1 MATALRPLTR
11 RQWRQYW
18 QSAGLH
24 SLAVLLLGVPLL
36 LGLTGTVLLS
46 LGSWQPFISSSAI
59 SSAAS
64 SPPLSLW
71 QPLLQLPALPHAILL
86 SLTTGW
92 AATLLSLSLTL
103 LILMVLRSPRQ
114 LHWLQRWLAPILA
127 IPHAAMAFGLMALLA
142 PSGWL
147 LRLLVGG
154 RSNGLPPDW
163 SCVQGSSGM
172 SLILALV
179 LKETPFLLLMTLS
192 ALARTDAE
200 KRSQLAATLG
210 YPPGQALLL
219 LVWPALY
226 PALRLPLLAVLAYGL
241 SNVDMAAII
250 GPGNPPTLAVLIWR
264 WLADADVQQWLPASA
279 AALLLLAMMLL
290 SLLVWLGLEQSG
302 RWLLL
307 RLTRSGWRWQWPAR
321 WHALGRGMASLLIGL
336 LMVST
341 VLAVLLLLCWSF
353 SWRWPYPALWPQSW
367 TTQHWF
373 SLWQAGSELLGN
385 SLLLGLSSALCGLLL
400 CVLWLEWSAHQQRP
414 LHLGLWLWLPL
425 LLPQLVYAFG
435 LQWLLLRLGWDG
447 NALALLWAHLLVVL
461 PYMYLSL
468 ADSYRGLDP
477 RYQQQAR
484 LLGMNY
490 WQALWRVKWP
500 ILSPALVTA
509 LAVGFAVSNGQYLL
523 TLYIGGGRFPTL
535 TTEAVSLASSWD
547 MRVIGVYAF
556 AQLSLPL
563 LGFAL
568 ALYWPKWRYAGLQG
582 MQPDVVKGRSE
593 P

>member
-1 MATALRPLTR
+1 MAAALRALTR
-11 RQWRQYW
+11 RPWHPCW

-24 SLAVLLLGVPLL
+24 SLAILLLGVPLL

-64 SPPLSLW
+64 SDPLSLW
-71 QPLLQLPALPHAILL
+71 QSLLQLPALPHAILL

-147 LRLLVGG
+147 LRLLVGARNG
-154 RSNGLPPDW
+154 GLPPDW
-163 SCVQGSSGM
+163 SWVQGSSGI

-290 SLLVWLGLEQSG
+290 SLLVWLGLEQGG

-321 WHALGRGMASLLIGL
+321 WHKLGRCSASLLIGL
-336 LMVST
+336 LVAST

-367 TTQHWF
+367 TAQHWL
-373 SLWQAGSELLGN
+373 SLWQAGSVLLGN
-385 SLLLGLSSALCGLLL
+385 SLLLGLASACCGLLL
-400 CVLWLEWSAHQQRP
+400 CVLWLEWSVHQQRP
-414 LHLGLWLWLPL
+414 LYLGIWLWLPL

-447 NALALLWAHLLVVL
+447 QALALLWAHLLVVL

-468 ADSYRGLDP
+468 ADSYRGLDR

-484 LLGMNY
+484 LLGMSY

-582 MQPDVVKGRSE
+582 MQPDIVTARHR
-593 P
+593 